1 MYHIYLFM
9 YIYRIFII
17 DVYIVSR
24 IYIYNIY
31 YLWSIVFEKK
41 TYIIYYVLSLNIML
55 LYFIYTQRPGFAQR
69 CSVEGSHSQS
79 NVAAT
84 LHSIG
89 KISNSTR
96 EYQNPTAV

>member
-1 MYHIYLFM
+1 M
-9 YIYRIFII
+9 
-17 DVYIVSR
+17 
-24 IYIYNIY
+24 Y
-31 YLWSIVFEKK
+31 YL
-41 TYIIYYVLSLNIML
+41 LNIMCYI
-55 LYFIYTQRPGFAQR
+55 LYTHNARALPQR